1 MHTWHAEVS
10 SILHLYVALE
20 NELRFQGLQGRCF
33 THWAIFLAPYILFIF
48 LGAKLYESM
57 SNLPQTDLVSCQ
69 GIPGLKKS
77 PSGFVSLIF
86 LTR

>member
-33 THWAIFLAPYILFIF
+33 TH
-48 LGAKLYESM
+48 
-57 SNLPQTDLVSCQ
+57 
-69 GIPGLKKS
+69 
-77 PSGFVSLIF
+77 
-86 LTR
+86 